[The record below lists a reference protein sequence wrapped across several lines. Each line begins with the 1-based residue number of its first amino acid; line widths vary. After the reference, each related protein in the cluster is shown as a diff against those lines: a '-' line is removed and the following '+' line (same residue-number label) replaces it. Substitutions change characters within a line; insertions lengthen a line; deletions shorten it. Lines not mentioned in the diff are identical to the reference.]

1 MASINQTKE
10 EQASVSPPVLGIQ
23 HFLEEQELE
32 PEKFKLPLSAGG
44 SSVLKLLQFLGESP
58 NETFGHVMD
67 QLRLDFEQIVE
78 RLDNQGMIALL
89 RECQCCLIYPQLR
102 YIPEI
107 LIFKLNKLPSDVLQ
121 FIAEIK
127 LEEVSEPCWR
137 GLIFFFFFFSNF
149 IFYISLR
156 AWDLKLRPKYMSIA
170 RRDLERALSNTVRLF
185 LNIQETQRRE

>member
-10 EQASVSPPVLGIQ
+10 EQASVSPPALGIQ

-78 RLDNQGMIALL
+78 RLDNQGMITLL

-127 LEEVSEPCWR
+127 LEEVSEPSRR
-137 GLIFFFFFFSNF
+137 GLIFFFFFL
-149 IFYISLR
+149 I
-156 AWDLKLRPKYMSIA
+156 
-170 RRDLERALSNTVRLF
+170 LSFTFR
-185 LNIQETQRRE
+185 